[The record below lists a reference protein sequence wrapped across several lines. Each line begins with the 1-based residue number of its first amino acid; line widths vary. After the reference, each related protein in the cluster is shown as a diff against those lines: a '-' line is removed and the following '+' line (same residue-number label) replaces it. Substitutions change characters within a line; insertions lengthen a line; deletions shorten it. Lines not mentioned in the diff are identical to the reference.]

1 MYKTLVKLYLKESF
15 SLKRLLGF
23 DLKKSKV
30 KAILIGLA
38 IVYSLVV
45 FIGAIGY
52 MFFDLGDILN
62 QMGQTKILLSFLTIY
77 SLSLSIIIVLF
88 RASGSIFY
96 YKDYDITAP
105 LPIHP
110 RTILWAKMTV
120 LLLILYGSSFVFT
133 LPIVF
138 SYFYWN
144 GFTILGFIFYLVG
157 FIFLPLVPVLFVSL
171 ISLLIAMLTSRF
183 RKSKIINIIL
193 MFVIFIG
200 IFMFSFSLNDV
211 ETNPLTGQ
219 IDLFA
224 GISNAYPPFLW
235 FINAVHDQ
243 NILNL
248 LYLVGANGLLFYLFI
263 HFIYGFVQKTN
274 QKGIR
279 ANIKKNGK
287 AITYQERSIITA
299 LVQKEFKKFFSITL
313 YAVNAGL
320 GPVLLTVLSI
330 ASLFYTQQ
338 IEGFL
343 GEMIGVGL
351 DVEILIMG
359 LVGFSVAMTYTP
371 AISLSLEGKNFWI
384 IKSMPVKAETVMFSK
399 IIFNLLL
406 IIPIAVMSILL
417 FGFSLRIGIVNQ
429 LMLILLVIAFGI
441 LISSV
446 DAAINLWVPKFDF
459 VNEVEVIKQSAGAM
473 LAVFGAFGLMAM
485 NGLFFYLVNKN
496 LDLSISMLLMTL
508 MNIIFAL
515 PFIYIIKSKS
525 GALFNKMKA

>member
-30 KAILIGLA
+30 KAVLIGLA

-52 MFFDLGDILN
+52 MFFDLGRILD
-62 QMGQTKILLSFLTIY
+62 QMGQIKILLSFLTIY
-77 SLSLSIIIVLF
+77 SLSLSVIIVLF

-120 LLLILYGSSFVFT
+120 LLLVLYASSFIFT

-144 GFTILGFIFYLVG
+144 GFSIIGFISYLIG
-157 FIFLPLVPVLFVSL
+157 FIFLPLVPVLVMSL
-171 ISLLIAMLTSRF
+171 LSLLIAMLTAKF
-183 RKSKIINIIL
+183 RRSKIINIVL
-193 MFVIFIG
+193 MFVIFMG
-200 IFMFSFSLNDV
+200 IFMISFSMNDV

-224 GISNAYPPFLW
+224 GISNAYPPFEW
-235 FINAVHDQ
+235 FINAVHDH
-243 NILNL
+243 NFLNL
-248 LYLVGANGLLFYLFI
+248 LYLVGANGILFFLFI
-263 HFIYGFVQKTN
+263 HLINGFVQKTN
-274 QKGIR
+274 QRGIR
-279 ANIKKNGK
+279 ANIKKDGK
-287 AITYQERSIITA
+287 KIIYQERSVMTA

-320 GPVLLTVLSI
+320 GPVLLTVLSV
-330 ASLFYTQQ
+330 ASLFYTSQ

-343 GEMIGVGL
+343 GEMVGVGL
-351 DVEILIMG
+351 DVEVMIMA

-371 AISLSLEGKNFWI
+371 AISLSLEGKNFWV
-384 IKSMPVKAETVMFSK
+384 IKSLPIKAETVMFSK
-399 IIFNLLL
+399 IVFNLLL
-406 IIPIAVMSILL
+406 IIPIAVISILL

-429 LMLILLVIAFGI
+429 LMLILLVITFGI
-441 LISSV
+441 LISTL

-459 VNEVEVIKQSAGAM
+459 INEIEIIKQSAGAM
-473 LAVFGAFGLMAM
+473 LGIFGGFGIIALNGVFYYFASPTISLT
-485 NGLFFYLVNKN
+485 N
-496 LDLSISMLLMTL
+496 LMLLM
-508 MNIIFAL
+508 IIINGILAI
-515 PFIYIIKSKS
+515 PAIYYVKNKSS
-525 GALFNKMKA
+525 ILFNKMKA

>member
-1 MYKTLVKLYLKESF
+1 MYTTLVKLYLKESF

-52 MFFDLGDILN
+52 MFFDLGKILD
-62 QMGQTKILLSFLTIY
+62 QMGQTKILLSFVTIY

-120 LLLILYGSSFVFT
+120 LLIVLYASSFVFT
-133 LPIVF
+133 LPILF

-144 GFTILGFIFYLVG
+144 GFSILGFLFYLIG
-157 FIFLPLVPVLFVSL
+157 FLFLPLVPVLVMSL
-171 ISLLIAMLTSRF
+171 ISLFIAMITAKF
-183 RKSKIINIIL
+183 RRSKIINIIL

-200 IFMFSFSLNDV
+200 IFMVSFSFNDV

-219 IDLFA
+219 IDLFS
-224 GISNAYPPFLW
+224 GISNAYPPFEW
-235 FINAVHDQ
+235 FMNAVHDQ
-243 NILNL
+243 HILSL
-248 LYLVGANGLLFYLFI
+248 LFLVGSNGILFFLFI
-263 HFIYGFVQKTN
+263 YFIHGFVQRTN
-274 QKGIR
+274 QRGIR

-287 AITYQERSIITA
+287 AIIYQERSIMTA
-299 LVQKEFKKFFSITL
+299 LIQKEFKKFFSITL

-320 GPVLLTVLSI
+320 GPVLLTVLSV
-330 ASLFYTQQ
+330 ASLFYTSQ

-351 DVEILIMG
+351 DVELLIMG

-384 IKSMPVKAETVMFSK
+384 IKSLPVKPEIVMFSK
-399 IIFNLLL
+399 ILFNLLL
-406 IIPIAVMSILL
+406 IVPIAIVSILL

-429 LMLILLVIAFGI
+429 LMLILLVITFGI
-441 LISSV
+441 LISTL

-459 VNEVEVIKQSAGAM
+459 MNEVEVIKQSAGAM
-473 LAVFGAFGLMAM
+473 LAIFGAFGLTAL
-485 NGLFFYLVNKN
+485 NGLLYYFMSSSIN
-496 LDLSISMLLMTL
+496 LTNSMLLM
-508 MNIIFAL
+508 AL
-515 PFIYIIKSKS
+515 LNGVLAVPIVYYVWKKS
-525 GALFNKMKA
+525 APLFNKMKA

>member
-1 MYKTLVKLYLKESF
+1 MYNTLVKLYLKESF

-38 IVYSLVV
+38 IIYSLVV

-52 MFFDLGDILN
+52 MFFDLGKILD

-120 LLLILYGSSFVFT
+120 LLLILYASSFVFT

-144 GFTILGFIFYLVG
+144 GFSILGFLFYLVG
-157 FIFLPLVPVLFVSL
+157 FIFLPLVPVLVMSF
-171 ISLLIAMLTSRF
+171 ISLLIAMITAKF
-183 RKSKIINIIL
+183 RRSKIINIIL
-193 MFVIFIG
+193 MFVIFLG
-200 IFMFSFSLNDV
+200 IFMVSFSMNDV

-219 IDLFA
+219 IDLFS
-224 GISNAYPPFLW
+224 GISNAYPPFEW
-235 FINAVHDQ
+235 FMNAVHDQ
-243 NILNL
+243 NIVHL
-248 LYLVGANGLLFYLFI
+248 LYLVGANGILFFLFVY
-263 HFIYGFVQKTN
+263 FINGYVQRTN
-274 QKGIR
+274 QRGIR

-287 AITYQERSIITA
+287 AVTYQERSIVTA
-299 LVQKEFKKFFSITL
+299 LVQKEFKKYFSITL

-320 GPVLLTVLSI
+320 GPVLLTVLSV
-330 ASLFYTQQ
+330 ASLFYTSQ

-343 GEMIGVGL
+343 GEMVGAGL
-351 DVEILIMG
+351 DVEILIMA
-359 LVGFSVAMTYTP
+359 LVGFSVAMTYTS
-371 AISLSLEGKNFWI
+371 AISLSLEGKNFWV
-384 IKSMPVKAETVMFSK
+384 IKSLPIKAETVMFSK
-399 IIFNLLL
+399 ILFNLLL
-406 IIPIAVMSILL
+406 IIPIAVISILL
-417 FGFSLRIGIVNQ
+417 FGFSLRIDIVNQ
-429 LMLILLVIAFGI
+429 LSLILLVITFGI
-441 LISSV
+441 LISTM

-459 VNEVEVIKQSAGAM
+459 TNEVEVIKQSAGAM
-473 LAVFGAFGLMAM
+473 LAIFGAFGLMAL
-485 NGLFFYLVNKN
+485 NGIFYYFLNPHMS
-496 LDLSISMLLMTL
+496 LSLMMLLMTFL
-508 MNIIFAL
+508 NGVFAV
-515 PFIYIIKSKS
+515 PFIYVVKNKSTL
-525 GALFNKMKA
+525 LFNRMKA

>member
-30 KAILIGLA
+30 KAILIGLV
-38 IVYSLVV
+38 IIYSLVV

-52 MFFDLGDILN
+52 MFFDLGDILK
-62 QMGQTKILLSFLTIY
+62 QMGQTHILLSFLTIY
-77 SLSLSIIIVLF
+77 SLSLSVIIVLF

-120 LLLILYGSSFVFT
+120 LLLILYASSFVFT
-133 LPIVF
+133 LPITF

-144 GFTILGFIFYLVG
+144 GFSVVGFLFYLIG
-157 FIFLPLVPVLFVSL
+157 FIFLPLVPVLVMSL
-171 ISLLIAMLTSRF
+171 ISLLIAMITARF
-183 RKSKIINIIL
+183 RKS
-193 MFVIFIG
+193 
-200 IFMFSFSLNDV
+200 
-211 ETNPLTGQ
+211 GQ
-219 IDLFA
+219 INLFS
-224 GISNAYPPFLW
+224 GISKAYPPFAW
-235 FINAVHDQ
+235 FMDAVHNQ
-243 NILNL
+243 SILSL
-248 LYLVGANGLLFYLFI
+248 IYLVASNGILFFLFI
-263 HFIYGFVQKTN
+263 YFIQGFVQRTN
-274 QKGIR
+274 QRGIR

-287 AITYQERSIITA
+287 AITYQERSIVTA

-338 IEGFL
+338 IEAFL
-343 GEMIGVGL
+343 GEMVGTGL
-351 DVEILIMG
+351 DAEILIMG

-384 IKSMPVKAETVMFSK
+384 IKSLPVKAETVMLSK

-406 IIPIAVMSILL
+406 ILPIAIISILL
-417 FGFSLRIGIVNQ
+417 FGFSLRIGVLNQ
-429 LMLILLVIAFGI
+429 LLLIFLVITFGI
-441 LISSV
+441 LISFIDSS
-446 DAAINLWVPKFDF
+446 INLWVPKFDF
-459 VNEVEVIKQSAGAM
+459 MNEVEVIKQSAGVM
-473 LAVFGAFGLMAM
+473 LSVFGAFGLMAL
-485 NGLFFYLVNKN
+485 NGLFYYLVSPH
-496 LDLSISMLLMTL
+496 LELSFIMLWMALL
-508 MNIIFAL
+508 NGVLAL
-515 PFIYIIKSKS
+515 PFIYIVKTKSTP
-525 GALFNKMKA
+525 LFNKMKA

>member
-30 KAILIGLA
+30 KAILIGLV
-38 IVYSLVV
+38 IIYSLVV

-52 MFFDLGDILN
+52 MFFDLGDILK
-62 QMGQTKILLSFLTIY
+62 QMGQTHILLSFLTIY
-77 SLSLSIIIVLF
+77 SLSLSVIIVLF

-120 LLLILYGSSFVFT
+120 LLLILYASSFVFT
-133 LPIVF
+133 LPITF

-144 GFTILGFIFYLVG
+144 GFSVVGFLFYLIG
-157 FIFLPLVPVLFVSL
+157 FIFLPLVPVLVMSL
-171 ISLLIAMLTSRF
+171 ISLLIAMITARF

-200 IFMFSFSLNDV
+200 IFMVSFSFNDV

-219 IDLFA
+219 INLFS
-224 GISNAYPPFLW
+224 GISKAYPPFAW
-235 FINAVHDQ
+235 FMDAVHNQ
-243 NILNL
+243 SILSL
-248 LYLVGANGLLFYLFI
+248 IYLVASNGILFFLFI
-263 HFIYGFVQKTN
+263 YFIQGFVQRTN
-274 QKGIR
+274 QRGIR

-287 AITYQERSIITA
+287 AITYQERSIVTA

-338 IEGFL
+338 IEAFL
-343 GEMIGVGL
+343 GEMVGTGL
-351 DVEILIMG
+351 DAEILIMG

-384 IKSMPVKAETVMFSK
+384 IKSLPVKAETVMLSK

-406 IIPIAVMSILL
+406 ILPIAIISILL
-417 FGFSLRIGIVNQ
+417 FGFSLRIGVLNQ
-429 LMLILLVIAFGI
+429 LLLIFLVITFGI
-441 LISSV
+441 LISFIDSS
-446 DAAINLWVPKFDF
+446 INLWVPKFDF
-459 VNEVEVIKQSAGAM
+459 MNEVEVIKQSAGVM
-473 LAVFGAFGLMAM
+473 LSVFGAFGLMAL
-485 NGLFFYLVNKN
+485 NGLFYYLVSPH
-496 LDLSISMLLMTL
+496 LELSFIMLWMALL
-508 MNIIFAL
+508 NGVLAL
-515 PFIYIIKSKS
+515 PFIYIVKTKSTP
-525 GALFNKMKA
+525 LFNKMKA